1 MRYAMQQILENLYLR
16 PSSSPSQ
23 VSPEPYDGHRR
34 GHAVRLSVSGEL
46 DLATVD
52 SLSHAAIGA
61 LRLPVRILVLDIHGV
76 TFCGAAGISTLIKIR
91 QAAAET
97 GTRLVLT
104 GIQPPVASVFDLVG
118 FSAMLPP
125 PAGDAGSAAETEV
138 GAALAALSLAS
149 AGAVQPDHSRP
160 LQAA

>member
-1 MRYAMQQILENLYLR
+1 MQQILENLYLE
-16 PSSSPSQ
+16 PSTSQSQ
-23 VSPEPYDGHRR
+23 VSAEPYEGHHR
-34 GHAVRLSVSGEL
+34 GHAVRLSVFGEL

-61 LRLPVRILVLDIHGV
+61 LRLPVRVLVLDIHGV
-76 TFCGAAGISTLIKIR
+76 TFCGAAGVSALIQIW

-97 GTRLVLT
+97 GTRLILT
-104 GIQPPVASVFDLVG
+104 GVQPSVNRVFDLVG
-118 FSAMLPP
+118 FSATLPP
-125 PAGDAGSAAETEV
+125 PAGDTGSAAEPEV
-138 GAALAALSLAS
+138 GAALAGLSLAP